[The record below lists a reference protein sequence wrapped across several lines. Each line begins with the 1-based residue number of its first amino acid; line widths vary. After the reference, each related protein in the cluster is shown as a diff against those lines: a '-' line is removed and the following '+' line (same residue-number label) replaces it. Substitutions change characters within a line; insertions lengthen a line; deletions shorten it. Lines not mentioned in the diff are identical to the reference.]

1 VAAPAHKEFDAY
13 RVLQVDARAE
23 GFVLEAAYRA
33 LARHYHP
40 DGRTPN
46 VERMAAVN
54 RAYDLVRTPER
65 RGQYDA
71 ERLKAVGPGAVM
83 VPPTTFEPW
92 SLRSAAKQQAEAA
105 TSLVLDFGRYTGW
118 SLKEVARQDPDY
130 LRWLV
135 RHASGFRY
143 RAEIQELLPEEPE
156 LHRRAKSVR

>member
-1 VAAPAHKEFDAY
+1 MHREFDAY
-13 RVLQVDARAE
+13 RVLQIDPRAE

-33 LARHYHP
+33 LARRYHP

-46 VERMAAVN
+46 MERMAAVN

-65 RGQYDA
+65 RRQYDG
-71 ERLKAVGPGAVM
+71 ERLKAVGADPAL
-83 VPPTTFEPW
+83 VPPTKFEPW
-92 SLRSAAKQQAEAA
+92 SLRSAAKQQAETA
-105 TSLVLDFGRYTGW
+105 TSLVLDFGRYAGW
-118 SLKEVARQDPDY
+118 SLKDVARRDPDY

-143 RAEIQELLPEEPE
+143 RAEILELLPQEPE

>member
-1 VAAPAHKEFDAY
+1 MHRDFEAY
-13 RVLQVDARAE
+13 RVLQIDPRAE

-40 DGRTPN
+40 DGRSPN

-65 RGQYDA
+65 RRQYDA

-83 VPPTTFEPW
+83 VPPTKFEPW
-92 SLRSAAKQQAEAA
+92 SLRTAAKQQAEAA
-105 TSLVLDFGRYTGW
+105 TSLVLNFGRYSGW
-118 SLKEVARQDPDY
+118 SLKDVARQDPDY

-135 RHASGFRY
+135 RHPSGFRY
-143 RAEIQELLPEEPE
+143 RAEILELLPEELE
-156 LHRRAKSVR
+156 LSRRAKSVR